1 MLVEMKRPDTQD
13 FVRLLIDVNC
23 AGVGAESEAVK
34 SEALDNRCPLCVLAH
49 ACSSPCSRLIE
60 SGFPRL
66 IHGLNAACPQIFAFD
81 YPRGTLTFGA
91 LGTEGTLG
99 VFGTLG
105 TEGAPAAPGTF
116 GIEGALGAP
125 GTGGAPTAAV
135 ALAPHLGHAS
145 RFGSTIAPHFGH
157 LTGP

>member
-34 SEALDNRCPLCVLAH
+34 AEALDNRCPLCVLAH

-66 IHGLNAACPQIFAFD
+66 THGLNAVCSQRFAFD

-91 LGTEGTLG
+91 PGTEGTLG

-105 TEGAPAAPGTF
+105 TEGTLAAPGTF